1 MSDSE
6 DSQES
11 DHDDDDAGA
20 RRVLDALFARLD
32 LLLRCTTCFSH
43 AFDPQTA
50 TAEALETAAAEL
62 PAMAAEH
69 ASTMEVL
76 EYFKCWPQQ
85 PMRGLAA
92 LTALLSCME
101 QKLAALE
108 RAINWSGGRDK
119 KRTCTE
125 APARAEVLGSRD
137 LLKLVVRFA
146 AHPNEWL
153 YLSLVSRQ
161 VRAAYMA
168 VAVKSKGAPSLF
180 TTAVEAAVTSHTRLE
195 FALLSES
202 FAIELATFHLTTAF
216 YRAVG
221 RSGSLPLIQRVQT
234 LAGPYDAFVCG
245 LILEGAARACNVALS
260 QTLHK
265 VEFKEHEITE
275 QRWVHVGMQLA
286 EHGDDGCALSWLSAQ
301 LPKPAE
307 WPPWFTTALCQRAA
321 WHKRL
326 RTLQFLMQYGPALFG
341 PLQTFSVQQVDE
353 FPGNTLSL
361 WSSDAV
367 MTVLDEAAYGGDMRV
382 VSWLLEETHF
392 ELSGITFQAAAA
404 RGHFAL
410 LKWLYERGCPHDMNE
425 ICVCSLQHGISISV
439 LQLQWV
445 RTHGGGDWSPQGLSE
460 MLGKALQFPTCY
472 VAQWLRS
479 EGAPW
484 PADLPGVLRPL
495 LRTRRPIETI
505 ETILWALQQGCP
517 WGDWTSE
524 MCGLMAKSWPLAK
537 QVLHSL
543 PQRCPCKC
551 CIT

>member
-153 YLSLVSRQ
+153 YFSLVSRQ

-168 VAVKSKGAPSLF
+168 VSVRSTGAPSLF
-180 TTAVEAAVTSHTRLE
+180 TTAIEAAVTSHTRLE
-195 FALLSES
+195 LALLSES
-202 FAIELATFHLTTAF
+202 FTTAVATFDLSDTF

-221 RSGSLPLIQRVQT
+221 QSGSLPLIQRVQT

-245 LILEGAARACNVALS
+245 LILEGAARACNVALL
-260 QTLHK
+260 QALHR
-265 VEFKEHEITE
+265 VELKEHEITE
-275 QRWVHVGMQLA
+275 QQWVDVGMELA
-286 EHGDDGCALSWLSAQ
+286 GHGDDGCALSWLSAQ

-307 WPPWFTTALCQRAA
+307 WPPWFMTALCQRAA
-321 WHKRL
+321 CNKRL
-326 RTLQFLMQYGPALFG
+326 RTLQFLMQIGPALFG
-341 PLQTFSVQQVDE
+341 PLQTFTAQQLDE
-353 FPGNTLSL
+353 YPDHEVSY
-361 WSSDAV
+361 WRSDEV
-367 MTVLDEAAYGGDMRV
+367 TTVLDEAAFGGDMRT
-382 VSWLLEETHF
+382 VSWLLEEMHF
-392 ELSGITFQAAAA
+392 EPSDITMQAAAA
-404 RGHFAL
+404 QSHFAL
-410 LKWLYERGCPHDMNE
+410 LKWLHKRSSPHDMNE
-425 ICVCSLQHGISISV
+425 ICACSLTYGISVSV
-439 LQLQWV
+439 MQMQ
-445 RTHGGGDWSPQGLSE
+445 
-460 MLGKALQFPTCY
+460 
-472 VAQWLRS
+472 
-479 EGAPW
+479 
-484 PADLPGVLRPL
+484 
-495 LRTRRPIETI
+495 
-505 ETILWALQQGCP
+505 
-517 WGDWTSE
+517 
-524 MCGLMAKSWPLAK
+524 
-537 QVLHSL
+537 
-543 PQRCPCKC
+543 
-551 CIT
+551 